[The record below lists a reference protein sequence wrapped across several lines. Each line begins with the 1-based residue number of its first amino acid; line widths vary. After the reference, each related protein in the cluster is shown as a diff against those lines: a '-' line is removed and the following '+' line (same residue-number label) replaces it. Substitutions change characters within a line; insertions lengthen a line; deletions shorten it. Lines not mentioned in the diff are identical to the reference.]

1 MNTESIDYLAKPF
14 EGVKTLN
21 QESAYAGQGFI
32 TSNARMLRIID
43 IARHVAQTD
52 VPVLILGESGVG
64 KDVLASF
71 IHRHSDRSNGP
82 FVRVNCA
89 ALPDELMESELFGY
103 EQGAFTGA
111 ARAKPGKFEL
121 AHNGTLLLD
130 EIGEMSPRLQA
141 KLLHVLQDGEF
152 SRLGARWS
160 TKVNVRVLAAT
171 NRKLREAILKG
182 EFRNDLYCRLNV
194 IQVEIPPLRERRG
207 DILLLCKYFL
217 EKYRERY
224 TSPIRTLPQDLLEAC
239 VWNDWPGNI
248 RQLENTVKRYLILPD
263 DEVISE
269 LRGTAKDAVPQS
281 ALPSLKEVGEHAAE
295 QAEKA
300 VALDMLEETGWNR
313 KESARRLQISYK
325 AFRNRLRRWQLSD
338 ERHTKRAT
346 AHRAIS
352 KEFSKSSA
360 GLA

>member
-1 MNTESIDYLAKPF
+1 MTSLYLTKPC
-14 EGVKTLN
+14 EEVETLN
-21 QESAYAGQGFI
+21 QENPYAGQGFV
-32 TSNARMLRIID
+32 TSNPQMLRIIR

-71 IHRHSDRSNGP
+71 IHRCSDRPDGP

-89 ALPDELMESELFGY
+89 ALPDELLESELFGY
-103 EQGAFTGA
+103 DQGAFTGA
-111 ARAKPGKFEL
+111 VRGKPGKFEL

-152 SRLGARWS
+152 SRLGSKWP

-171 NRKLREAILKG
+171 NRKLQEAVLNG
-182 EFRNDLYCRLNV
+182 EFRNDLYFRLNV
-194 IQVEIPPLRERRG
+194 ITIEIPPLRERRS

-224 TSPIRTLPQDLLEAC
+224 ANSLHTLPKDLLEAC
-239 VWNDWPGNI
+239 VWYDWPGNV
-248 RQLENTVKRYLILPD
+248 RQLENIVKRQLILPD
-263 DEVISE
+263 GEIISE
-269 LRGTAKDAVPQS
+269 LRNTAVKEAVLQS
-281 ALPSLKEVGEHAAE
+281 APSSLHEIGRRAAE

-300 VALDMLEETGWNR
+300 VARAILEETGWNR

-325 AFRNRLRRWQLSD
+325 AFRNRLQRWQLSRD
-338 ERHTKRAT
+338 HATQTKGTVVA
-346 AHRAIS
+346 
-352 KEFSKSSA
+352 SS
-360 GLA
+360 LTTLDREEN